1 MKWLKDFREKEICYL
16 KQSGI
21 VFVAHEIDRK
31 REECYYFAP
40 FTTGRRSI
48 VMIARVKNAEGARIE
63 DKIDLVKGE
72 NVGIKKF
79 DEIIGE
85 DFWHAVVLSLPNE
98 FEFKGSHSNFS
109 GENLKKSLI
118 FD

>member
-1 MKWLKDFREKEICYL
+1 
-16 KQSGI
+16 
-21 VFVAHEIDRK
+21 
-31 REECYYFAP
+31 
-40 FTTGRRSI
+40 
-48 VMIARVKNAEGARIE
+48 MIARVKNAKGARIE

-98 FEFKGSHSNFS
+98 FEFKNSPIDL
-109 GENLKKSLI
+109 LKEE
-118 FD
+118 FVF